1 MRSRCG
7 LGRAG
12 SDFYLGMQPA
22 MFFAPISTLVTTR
35 APEGYTPASLRST
48 RWILAAALLGFVAAG
63 SISAQDAPLQF
74 DDVAARAAA
83 ARDQGNIPEAIGLYT
98 KAEQVKPDWAE
109 GWFYLGLL
117 QYQANQ
123 YQQAIEAFN
132 RLLQLQPTAA
142 PAMALRGLCE
152 YETAAYDDSLR
163 DLEQATAHGA
173 ADQPRNAQ
181 IIRFHLAQ
189 LLAHAGRFQDALD
202 QYKFFATKHVDAPD
216 LLLGIGLAGL
226 RVTTLPKDV
235 AAEDGSI
242 FQQAG
247 EAGYALLAE
256 ESERGDDLFR
266 QLLVRYP
273 AAPNLHLFYG
283 LLLFPHDAIM
293 AIDEFRS
300 ELGVNASNETAHA
313 MLAYTLMI
321 AGRYAEALPEAEH
334 SYHVA
339 PDTATAQLALGRSLA
354 ETGNVKRGMELL
366 NQVLQ
371 KDSDNLEAHLGLF
384 SIYSRS
390 GRREDANRERVVCLK
405 LPK

>member
-1 MRSRCG
+1 

-12 SDFYLGMQPA
+12 SEFYPGIQPA
-22 MFFAPISTLVTTR
+22 MFFAPISTFVTTR
-35 APEGYTPASLRST
+35 IRKTSTPASLHSVRM
-48 RWILAAALLGFVAAG
+48 ILAPALIALLAACPKP
-63 SISAQDAPLQF
+63 ISPQGAGPQF

-83 ARDQGNIPEAIGLYT
+83 ARDQGKIPEAVDLYT
-98 KAEQVKPDWAE
+98 KAEQLKPDWAE

-123 YQQAIEAFN
+123 YPQAIEAFN

-163 DLEQATAHGA
+163 DLEQATAQGA
-173 ADQPRNAQ
+173 ANQLHNAQ

-226 RVTTLPKDV
+226 RVITLPKDV
-235 AAEDGSI
+235 AAEDRAI

-256 ESERGDDLFR
+256 ESERGDDLFA
-266 QLLVRYP
+266 QLFSRYP
-273 AAPNLHLFYG
+273 TAPNLHLFYG
-283 LLLFPHDAIM
+283 LLLFPHDPTL
-293 AIDEFRS
+293 AIDEFQS
-300 ELGVNASNETAHA
+300 ELAVNASNETAHA

-321 AGRYAEALPEAEH
+321 AGRYTEALPEAERAY
-334 SYHVA
+334 SVA
-339 PDTATAQLALGRSLA
+339 PDTPTAQLALGRSLA
-354 ETGNVKRGMELL
+354 ETGDVQRGTGLL
-366 NQVLQ
+366 IQVLQ
-371 KDSDNLEAHLGLF
+371 RDPNNLEAHLGLV
-384 SIYSRS
+384 SVYSRS
-390 GRREDANRERVVCLK
+390 GRREDANRERAVCLK